1 MNSPI
6 LIDLNDGSVEI
17 ESFRISSRLKLNE
30 LTAAFTVQPEQQVI
44 VLGKSVL
51 CQFASVQL
59 VDNGLPVLLEL
70 RFERGALVSCFFT
83 FPNAELSDEHHA
95 CSQWL
100 TSKLGQTSGLACFPW
115 GSAGVAMDRSGNS
128 HVFLHNKNNCWA
140 H

>member
-6 LIDLNDGSVEI
+6 SIDLNDGSVEI

-30 LTAAFTVQPEQQVI
+30 LTAGFTVQPEQQVI

-51 CQFASVQL
+51 YQFASVQL
-59 VDNGLPVLLEL
+59 VDNGLLVQLEL

-83 FPNAELSDEHHA
+83 FPNAELSDEHHV

-100 TSKLGQTSGLACFPW
+100 TSKLGKASGLVRFPW
-115 GSAGVAMDRSGNS
+115 GSAGVATDRSGNS
-128 HVFLHNKNNCWA
+128 HVFLHNKNNSWA